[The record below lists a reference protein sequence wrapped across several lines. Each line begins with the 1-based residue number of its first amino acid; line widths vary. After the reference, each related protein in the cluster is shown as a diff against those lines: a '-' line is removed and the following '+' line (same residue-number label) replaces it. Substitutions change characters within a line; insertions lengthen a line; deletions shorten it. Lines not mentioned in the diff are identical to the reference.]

1 MNTNLFSPNLQLTE
15 HIISKMLTI
24 SISDILAFKNII
36 NVTPSRKFIQG
47 FKNLYIGIARLDILF
62 DFNGTLLR
70 LSGTV
75 LCVLHCDISTI
86 HR

>member
-1 MNTNLFSPNLQLTE
+1 MNTNLFSRNLQLTE
-15 HIISKMLTI
+15 HIISKMPTLRI
-24 SISDILAFKNII
+24 SNIFE
-36 NVTPSRKFIQG
+36 NSKYHNYHEFIQG
-47 FKNLYIGIARLDILF
+47 SKNLYIGIAMLDILF

>member
-1 MNTNLFSPNLQLTE
+1 MP
-15 HIISKMLTI
+15 TI
-24 SISDILAFKNII
+24 SISNIF
-36 NVTPSRKFIQG
+36 NYSKYHTPIQG
-47 FKNLYIGIARLDILF
+47 SKNLYIGIAMLDILF

>member
-1 MNTNLFSPNLQLTE
+1 MF
-15 HIISKMLTI
+15 KMLTI
-24 SISDILAFKNII
+24 SISDFVAFKNII
-36 NVTPSRKFIQG
+36 TVSRKFIQG
-47 FKNLYIGIARLDILF
+47 LKNLYIGIARLDILF